1 MAKCSICNT
10 KKGKR
15 KCKADNTLVCSLCC
29 GQSRH
34 QEKCTDCSFY
44 DNAEVSRNYRK
55 VPFYGTQQMA
65 DSIELEHIANVIE
78 SVFRFFDVDSDKLF
92 QDSEASKLIEL
103 FFDKHHFK
111 DETLQFADAVQED
124 HYQMLLEACEQDL
137 STVSV
142 EKLIRVMAAVYRS
155 IQRRTDGRRRYLQF
169 IEQYIPVRR
178 QS

>member
-1 MAKCSICNT
+1 
-10 KKGKR
+10 
-15 KCKADNTLVCSLCC
+15 
-29 GQSRH
+29 
-34 QEKCTDCSFY
+34 
-44 DNAEVSRNYRK
+44 
-55 VPFYGTQQMA
+55 MA

-78 SVFRFFDVDSDKLF
+78 SVFRFLDVDSDKLF
-92 QDSEASKLIEL
+92 QDSEASKLLEL

>member
-1 MAKCSICNT
+1 
-10 KKGKR
+10 
-15 KCKADNTLVCSLCC
+15 
-29 GQSRH
+29 
-34 QEKCTDCSFY
+34 
-44 DNAEVSRNYRK
+44 
-55 VPFYGTQQMA
+55 MA

-78 SVFRFFDVDSDKLF
+78 SVFRFLDVDSDKLF
-92 QDSEASKLIEL
+92 QDSEASKLLEL

-169 IEQYIPVRR
+169 IEQYIPVRLPIR
-178 QS
+178 SFQNAVRRISPNLTKKS